1 MGNEVIRLVKVL
13 DKRLNLKIFLQ
24 LLRLEAKINKMR
36 RT

>member
-36 RT
+36 ST